1 MATGPYKVLVV
12 DDEPA
17 VCALI
22 GDELRQQGYDC
33 TVATQPE
40 QALVLLDGDAFD
52 LILLDIS
59 MPRLSGLDVLVCAKR
74 KAPDCRVVTPQA
86 IGD

>member
-1 MATGPYKVLVV
+1 MVTGSYRVLVV

-22 GDELRQQGYDC
+22 GDELRQEGYDC
-33 TVATQPE
+33 TVATEPE
-40 QALVLLDGDAFD
+40 QAISLLDGDAFD
-52 LILLDIS
+52 LILADIS

-74 KAPDCRVVTPQA
+74 KAPVRQEVA
-86 IGD
+86 